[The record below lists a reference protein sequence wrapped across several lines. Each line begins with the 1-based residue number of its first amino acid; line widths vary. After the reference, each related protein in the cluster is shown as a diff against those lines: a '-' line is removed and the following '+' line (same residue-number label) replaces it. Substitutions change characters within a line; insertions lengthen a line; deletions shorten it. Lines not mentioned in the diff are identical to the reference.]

1 MKTSYNIA
9 VLPGDG
15 IGVEVMAVCLKLLEH
30 LQKQSNEFQLK
41 LKQYPA
47 GAAHYRDV
55 GDALPQGTWE
65 ACRDADAILFG
76 AMGLPEVRYPDGT
89 EIGPQLTLRQHLDLF
104 AGVRP
109 IRAIPGA
116 PLALA
121 DSRAKL
127 IDLVIVREQSKGWF
141 FGRYH
146 PEKVPKASVDEAYD
160 LGRITRQGSERLFH
174 FAFELAQHRGERLRR
189 PPRVTCVDKS
199 NVHRGQAFMFS
210 IFKEVAQAYPQVH
223 ADECY
228 IDAMALYFVK
238 QPWHYDVLP
247 TENQFGDILSDLGA
261 ALIGGMGMAPSA
273 DIGPEHALFQPSHG
287 TAPDIAGQGV
297 ANPTAMFLSA
307 AMMLQWLGTRHQ
319 HPALLQAAIRIEKA
333 VDRAFSDQ
341 ALRTPDLGG
350 GHGTLEVYQAVI
362 SAL

>member
-127 IDLVIVREQSKGWF
+127 IDLVIVREQSEGWF

-210 IFKEVAQAYPQVH
+210 IFKEVAQAY
-223 ADECY
+223 
-228 IDAMALYFVK
+228 
-238 QPWHYDVLP
+238 
-247 TENQFGDILSDLGA
+247 
-261 ALIGGMGMAPSA
+261 
-273 DIGPEHALFQPSHG
+273 
-287 TAPDIAGQGV
+287 
-297 ANPTAMFLSA
+297 
-307 AMMLQWLGTRHQ
+307 
-319 HPALLQAAIRIEKA
+319 
-333 VDRAFSDQ
+333 
-341 ALRTPDLGG
+341 
-350 GHGTLEVYQAVI
+350 
-362 SAL
+362 